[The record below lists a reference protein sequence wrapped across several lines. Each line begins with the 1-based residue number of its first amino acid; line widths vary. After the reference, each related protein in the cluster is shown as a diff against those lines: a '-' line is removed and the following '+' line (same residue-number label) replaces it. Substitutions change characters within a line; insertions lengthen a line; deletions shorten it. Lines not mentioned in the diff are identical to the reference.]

1 MESCSTVTSRSS
13 LQHSRFKFEGIFL
26 YLSSSYGTF
35 LFCRTSSLQANIGF
49 DKKKKQFYSSQSVK
63 KIKRKNINI
72 FITHDRRYEVDRF
85 PALRNQASSLV
96 AKFAMTNDDNDDDDD
111 ANSGKRLLIGC
122 EIAALLPTVE
132 NGARNHFHLVSLCSD
147 MGTSFDLN
155 VKSDSFAL
163 ASEVIWVLFLRVKT
177 VAKYLC

>member
-1 MESCSTVTSRSS
+1 MHNTRADRTRS
-13 LQHSRFKFEGIFL
+13 
-26 YLSSSYGTF
+26 
-35 LFCRTSSLQANIGF
+35 
-49 DKKKKQFYSSQSVK
+49 
-63 KIKRKNINI
+63 
-72 FITHDRRYEVDRF
+72 RYEVDRF

-96 AKFAMTNDDNDDDDD
+96 AKFTMTNDGDDDDD
-111 ANSGKRLLIGC
+111 ASSGKRLLIGG
-122 EIAALLPTVE
+122 EIVALLPIVG

-163 ASEVIWVLFLRVKT
+163 ASEVIWVSFLRVKT